1 MNEKIEEYVNLIN
14 LNSTLVEDASN
25 KYGNF
30 PLLSEDESYIQIMID
45 AGMLESL
52 GTLAAYGGIKV
63 YNDSIYSN
71 MIEKYRQSEEGKS
84 LSNEQFDFLMMYG
97 ISSGI
102 LDYYKK
108 IEATKSY
115 YTAYYDKNEVEYYGS
130 RNKAGEHGYDEKIL
144 SLPASNLEIITTVAE
159 YQKQQTNKISK

>member
-1 MNEKIEEYVNLIN
+1 MNEKMEEYVNLIN
-14 LNSTLVEDASN
+14 LNSTLVKDVSN

-45 AGMLESL
+45 VGMPESL

-71 MIEKYRQSEEGKS
+71 MVEKYRQSEEGKS

-108 IEATKSY
+108 NEAKKSY
-115 YTAYYDKNEVEYYGS
+115 YTAYNDKDKVEYYGS
-130 RNKAGEHGYDEKIL
+130 RNKAGEHDYDEKNL
-144 SLPASNLEIITTVAE
+144 SIPTSNLEIITTVVE
-159 YQKQQTNKISK
+159 YQNQQANKISK